1 MAVKKVT
8 QSAANAA
15 EGSAIYVLA
24 LIVNQI
30 VAALAEL
37 DADATGGGVVTTA
50 PDTIEFEE
58 TGAPS

>member
-1 MAVKKVT
+1 MAVKKVP

-15 EGSAIYVLA
+15 DGSAIYVLA

-30 VAALAEL
+30 VAALVEL
-37 DADATGGGVVTTA
+37 DADATGGGVVSVT